1 MGPPYMLVKDDFRR
15 LARTWVS
22 FVPKVYEDFPD
33 LLAEMYA
40 YSMAA
45 AHEQLPHLRMD
56 HFMVSN
62 IDVDV
67 GEGVFYNLTTITMHM
82 CGIRKIYLVSVCV
95 WQGGGG

>member
-1 MGPPYMLVKDDFRR
+1 MLVPNERIGDTLYSVGPPYLLEKDDLLS

-22 FVPKVYEDFPD
+22 FVPKVYESFPN

-45 AHEQLPHLRMD
+45 AHQELPHLRMD

-62 IDVDV
+62 IDIDE
-67 GEGVFYNLTTITMHM
+67 GEGN
-82 CGIRKIYLVSVCV
+82 
-95 WQGGGG
+95 

>member
-1 MGPPYMLVKDDFRR
+1 MPDERAGSTWYSVGPPYLLEKEDFLR
-15 LARTWVS
+15 LARTWVQL
-22 FVPKVYEDFPD
+22 VPKVYEGFPD

-62 IDVDV
+62 IDMDA
-67 GEGVFYNLTTITMHM
+67 GEGAWLMHLHDHG
-82 CGIRKIYLVSVCV
+82 C
-95 WQGGGG
+95 